1 MYLQLYV
8 ILFQCII
15 LVLSFRSI
23 KEKDLFFTL
32 GHNQNKANSTSSDK
46 PWLLQIFLFFSLVMR
61 TKLRIETITLSNA
74 IKLCNLRHNFS
85 HYAFPFIMLHS
96 DVPEFFLNFESF
108 CCNKKLLIYQKI

>member
-1 MYLQLYV
+1 MYNFSVKLQKYKRKRL
-8 ILFQCII
+8 I
-15 LVLSFRSI
+15 
-23 KEKDLFFTL
+23 FTL
-32 GHNQNKANSTSSDK
+32 GHNQNKANSTSADK

-74 IKLCNLRHNFS
+74 IKLCNLMHKFS

-108 CCNKKLLIYQKI
+108 LL